1 MDARDTYDRRW
12 VELLNS
18 KSVDLGF
25 GDVPWPVRGQLEIRQ
40 LTAEAISA
48 FLFPSG
54 GKMQK
59 EVLREA
65 MLRFHPDK
73 FEGRV
78 MPRIRSEDRDSV
90 REGANAV
97 ARAVMMLMEHNGA

>member
-1 MDARDTYDRRW
+1 
-12 VELLNS
+12 
-18 KSVDLGF
+18 VDLGF
-25 GDVPWPVRGQLEIRQ
+25 GDVPWPVRGELEIPQ
-40 LTAEAISA
+40 LTVEAIST
-48 FLFPSG
+48 FLFASGSG
-54 GKMQK
+54 GRMRK

-78 MPRIRSEDRDSV
+78 MPRIRSEDIDSV

-97 ARAVMMLMEHNGA
+97 ARALMALMEQANGA